1 MALGRHP
8 VRVHAGAGVGG
19 RLAGVRRRTGTRL
32 RRIAQMSVDT
42 LVVFG
47 IVAAAVAFTARR
59 AWKALRPARKTGC
72 GSDCGCGH

>member
-1 MALGRHP
+1 MP
-8 VRVHAGAGVGG
+8 F
-19 RLAGVRRRTGTRL
+19 
-32 RRIAQMSVDT
+32 DT
-42 LVVFG
+42 LLVFG